1 MKCKNCQEPVAI
13 IERSSRA
20 IFYGPFHL
28 VKSADGK
35 TKYSIENSDGSCKE
49 PVVLLNE

>member
-1 MKCKNCQEPVAI
+1 MNCKNCQNPIAI

-28 VKSADGK
+28 VKDSDDRR
-35 TKYSIENSDGSCKE
+35 TKYSVENNDGTCKD
-49 PVVLLNE
+49 PKAI